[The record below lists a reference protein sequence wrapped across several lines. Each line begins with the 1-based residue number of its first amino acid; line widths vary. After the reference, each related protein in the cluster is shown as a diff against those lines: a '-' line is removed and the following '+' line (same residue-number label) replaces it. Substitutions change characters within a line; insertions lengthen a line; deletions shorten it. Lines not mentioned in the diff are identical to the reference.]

1 MELQFFDP
9 GLLRTPIQLQTSEL
23 NPDGQGGGEQVWS
36 SAAEIFAHVEP
47 VNSAAR
53 ERAHYNDQIIT
64 HRIILRYREDITL
77 DHRFLRNTRTFAI
90 RSFHD
95 LDETK
100 RYLVCKCEEIPT

>member
-1 MELQFFDP
+1 MKLQFFDP

-23 NPDGQGGGEQVWS
+23 NSDGQGGGEQVWS
-36 SAAEIFAHVEP
+36 SIADTFAHIEII
-47 VNSAAR
+47 NSASH
-53 ERAHYNDQIIT
+53 ERAYSNDQIIT
-64 HRIILRYREDITL
+64 HRITMRYRKDITL
-77 DHRFLRNTRTFAI
+77 DHRFLRNTRAFAI